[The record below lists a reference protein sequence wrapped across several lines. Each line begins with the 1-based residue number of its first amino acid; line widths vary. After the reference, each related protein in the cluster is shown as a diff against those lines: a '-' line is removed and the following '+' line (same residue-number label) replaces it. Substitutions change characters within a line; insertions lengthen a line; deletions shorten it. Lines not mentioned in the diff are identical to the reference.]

1 MDLKNHKNRIIV
13 GGIFFLAHTLLTGC
27 DNGDDKTSQRGA
39 SRQFDE
45 PEVENVMNLKK
56 VGVMTELQETAPN
69 EYRIQREYPSNVT
82 GVVIRRRDGSQ
93 EIVPEETVQSLVDNP
108 QTDRMRGVSTA
119 LSAGLL
125 GYMMG
130 KTTSLNPRYYANDAL
145 FNQSMTNKNLIDER
159 KRENERGPS
168 FRSYWF
174 GSGRYYSGPSQR
186 PVGVGKATAGRTGFF
201 SRLSSG
207 FRGFMG

>member
-1 MDLKNHKNRIIV
+1 V
-13 GGIFFLAHTLLTGC
+13 GGIFFLANSLLMGC
-27 DNGDDKTSQRGA
+27 DSDDGVQQRGTT
-39 SRQFDE
+39 RQFDE

-56 VGVMTELQETAPN
+56 VGVMTELLETAPN
-69 EYRIQREYPSNVT
+69 EYKIQREYPSNVT

-108 QTDRMRGVSTA
+108 QSDRMRGVNTA

-130 KTTSLNPRYYANDAL
+130 KTTSLNPRYYTNDAL
-145 FNQSMTNKNLIDER
+145 FNQSMANKTLIDER
-159 KRENERGPS
+159 KREDERGPS

-174 GSGRYYSGPSQR
+174 GSGRYYSGRSQR
-186 PVGVGKATAGRTGFF
+186 PVGVGKATAGKTGFF
-201 SRLSSG
+201 SRLSGS
-207 FRGFMG
+207 FSGFMG